1 MNPLEDS
8 PRLRQGAPQQVVGI
22 DHRDLRDDE
31 FWRGIKAY
39 AQLSRDEFND
49 YRFQSRNCVTSLS
62 KLQRVIGDKMDPAFY
77 RDVEEGIERSTMSL
91 PTRG

>member
-1 MNPLEDS
+1 MS
-8 PRLRQGAPQQVVGI
+8 PIAARCAPAAGGL

-31 FWRGIKAY
+31 FWRGIPAY

-49 YRFQSRNCVTSLS
+49 YRFPSRNCVTSLR
-62 KLQRVIGDKMDPAFY
+62 KLQQVIGDKMDSAFY

-91 PTRG
+91 RISPYLDFFD